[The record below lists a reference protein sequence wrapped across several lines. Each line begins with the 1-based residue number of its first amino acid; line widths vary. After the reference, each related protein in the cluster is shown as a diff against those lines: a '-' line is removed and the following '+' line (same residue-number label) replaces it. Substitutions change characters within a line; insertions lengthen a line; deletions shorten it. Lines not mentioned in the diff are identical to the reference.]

1 MARKL
6 VENYHGTY
14 MKLPFFKKIKW
25 LVIPLLGIVSFYFV
39 YSEGKIKGTH
49 SNILSYEHVRIDGV
63 VQNKDTIELFGYK
76 DVGNGFAPQVLKTT
90 NGGKSWKETLFDA
103 TSSLPSYF
111 QVDSVIF
118 LYAYETN
125 REKATVY
132 VSSDFGDSWKQVGE
146 HSLSRMS
153 VPVFGEYLQNKQTID
168 MLHSVECWK
177 EWDCSNLQTFSTLLF
192 PSHKDEKIK
201 NVVGNI
207 DLKSGK
213 IERISTGKFHFIDAV
228 FAENNTDWIL
238 GRSEGNEGVY
248 LIQND
253 KDSVKLV
260 AHWPKKKNEKFGIDQ
275 PQALYVKDSLIVAVI
290 KGVAFLDP
298 GLLFYSKDG
307 GMNWTKKKLP
317 TSNLVRI
324 LFNEDDK
331 ELIVVCVTMMA
342 VDIFNIELR

>member
-1 MARKL
+1 MKMFYLKISLLIFVATVVVGYFICSWNKL
-6 VENYHGTY
+6 
-14 MKLPFFKKIKW
+14 
-25 LVIPLLGIVSFYFV
+25 
-39 YSEGKIKGTH
+39 KGTH
-49 SNILSYEHVRIDGV
+49 SNILNYEHVRIDAV
-63 VQNKDTIELFGYK
+63 IQNRDTIVLFGYK
-76 DVGNGFAPQVLKTT
+76 DVGNSFAPQVLKTT
-90 NGGKSWKETLFDA
+90 DGGKSWKESLFDVIPN
-103 TSSLPSYF
+103 SPFYF
-111 QVDSVIF
+111 QVDGFVF
-118 LYAYETN
+118 LYAHDLN
-125 REKATVY
+125 QEKAKVY
-132 VSSDFGDSWKQVGE
+132 VSSDVGDSWKLVGE
-146 HSLSRMS
+146 HHLPQMS
-153 VPVFGEYLQNKQTID
+153 VPIFGEFLQQQQTID

-177 EWDCSNLQTFSTLLF
+177 EWNCSNLQTFSTLLL
-192 PSHKDEKIK
+192 PSHKDKGEK
-201 NVVGNI
+201 NEVGNI
-207 DLKSGK
+207 DLKSEK
-213 IERISTGKFHFIDAV
+213 INRISTGNFHFIDAV
-228 FAENNTDWIL
+228 FAEKNTDWIL

-324 LFNEDDK
+324 WIDENGK

-342 VDIFNIELR
+342 VDIFNIEI